1 MKIFKKMSNPESEG
15 SKSLFRFGDSS
26 ISARLG
32 ILVGFMSLLLAAV
45 GVFGLVTLKQMETEL
60 QHLYS
65 ERMLPI
71 EDANSQQKNV
81 IQNRVYMLEAMMHGN
96 ESEARAKYLDRI
108 NETINE
114 YSTWKEKIKNITDPE
129 QRKLFEAYKDA
140 RANFGATTVLPIIDA
155 IKSGNLEVAFM
166 TEELSGQE
174 FKPVEEAVNKLVAF
188 QTSRAHSDIKAAIAK
203 NQQYSYFVI
212 AAIAAGL
219 LLSMASALV
228 IIRGITRPLKA
239 AVTLSESIS
248 AGDLTQ
254 TIVSDSNDEVGRM
267 IKAISHMNN
276 KLREIVAQVSDSVAN
291 VESGAR
297 QINEGNV
304 ALSQRTEEQASSL
317 EETASSMESLA
328 ETMFRNAEF
337 AREASSLANVVR
349 NEAGDGGDVVDRAI
363 VAMGEINASSGK
375 ISEIISTIDG
385 IAFQTNLLA
394 LNAAVEAARAG
405 EQGRGFAVVANE
417 VRSLAQ
423 RSADAAKEIK
433 ELIQAS
439 VEKVKTGTVLVDE
452 SGKTLMGII
461 TGIEKV
467 ADVVGEIDRANQEQS
482 AGISQINTAIASM
495 DDMTQSNAA
504 MLEESVAATRS
515 LHDETRD
522 LESLISFFKTGIE
535 KPAASKELPEAKPFA
550 RRALGKQPAVPRP
563 VHSTAS
569 TTESSE
575 WEQF

>member
-1 MKIFKKMSNPESEG
+1 MKLFKKRGHQKDGPKN
-15 SKSLFRFGDSS
+15 LFRFADSS
-26 ISARLG
+26 ISVRLG
-32 ILVGFMSLLLAAV
+32 VLVGFMSLLLAAV
-45 GVFGLVTLKQMETEL
+45 GVFGLATLRQMETEL
-60 QHLYS
+60 QHLYTQ
-65 ERMLPI
+65 RMLPI
-71 EDANSQQKNV
+71 EDATSQQRNV
-81 IQNRVYMLEAMMHGN
+81 IQNRVYLLEAMMHGN
-96 ESEARAKYLDRI
+96 ESESRAKYLDKI

-114 YSTWKEKIKNITDPE
+114 YASWKEKIKNINDPE

-140 RANFGATTVLPIIDA
+140 RANFGATTVLPILDA
-155 IKSGNLEVAFM
+155 IKSGDLEVAFM

-174 FKPVEEAVNKLVAF
+174 FKPVEAAVNKLVAF
-188 QTSRAHSDIKAAIAK
+188 QTTRAHNDIKAAIAK
-203 NQQYSYFVI
+203 NERYGYFVM
-212 AAIAAGL
+212 AAIAGGL
-219 LLSMASALV
+219 LLSIMSALV

-239 AVTLSESIS
+239 AVSLSESIS
-248 AGDLTQ
+248 SGDLTQ
-254 TIVSDSNDEVGRM
+254 TIVADTNDEVGRM
-267 IKAISHMNN
+267 VKAIAYMND
-276 KLREIVAQVSDSVAN
+276 KLREIVAQVTESVAN

-297 QINEGNV
+297 QINDGNV

-317 EETASSMESLA
+317 EETSSSMESLT
-328 ETMFRNAEF
+328 ETLFRNAEF
-337 AREASSLANVVR
+337 AREASTLANVVR

-363 VAMGEINASSGK
+363 AAMGEINNSSNK
-375 ISEIISTIDG
+375 ISEIITTIDG

-439 VEKVKTGTVLVDE
+439 VDKVKAGTVLVDE

-482 AGISQINTAIASM
+482 SGVSQINSAIASM

-522 LESLISFFKTGIE
+522 LESLISFFNTGE
-535 KPAASKELPEAKPFA
+535 VKSTPSGKLPESKPVAREALRAPAAMSKPVNT
-550 RRALGKQPAVPRP
+550 PAP
-563 VHSTAS
+563 AGD
-569 TTESSE
+569 SSE
-575 WEQF
+575 WEHF

>member
-1 MKIFKKMSNPESEG
+1 MKLFKKSGHQKDG
-15 SKSLFRFGDSS
+15 SRNLFRFADSS
-26 ISARLG
+26 ISVRLG

-45 GVFGLVTLKQMETEL
+45 GVFGLGTLRQMETEL
-60 QHLYS
+60 QHLYTQ
-65 ERMLPI
+65 RLLPI
-71 EDANSQQKNV
+71 EDATSQQRNV
-81 IQNRVYMLEAMMHGN
+81 IQNRVYLLEAMMHGN
-96 ESEARAKYLDRI
+96 ESEARAKYLNKI

-114 YSTWKEKIKNITDPE
+114 YATWKEKIKNISDPE

-140 RANFGATTVLPIIDA
+140 RANFGATTVLPILDA
-155 IKSGNLEVAFM
+155 IKSGDLEVAFM

-174 FKPVEEAVNKLVAF
+174 FKPVEAAVNKLVTF
-188 QTSRAHSDIKAAIAK
+188 QTTRAHNDIKAAIAK
-203 NQQYSYFVI
+203 NKRYGYFVM
-212 AAIAAGL
+212 AAIAGGL
-219 LLSMASALV
+219 LLSVMSALV
-228 IIRGITRPLKA
+228 IIRGITKPLKA
-239 AVTLSESIS
+239 AVSLSESIS
-248 AGDLTQ
+248 SGDLTQ
-254 TIVSDSNDEVGRM
+254 TIVAETNDEVGRM
-267 IKAISHMNN
+267 VKAIAYMND
-276 KLREIVAQVSDSVAN
+276 KLREIVAQVTESVAN

-297 QINEGNV
+297 QINDGNV

-317 EETASSMESLA
+317 EETASSMESLT
-328 ETMFRNAEF
+328 ETLFRNAEF
-337 AREASSLANVVR
+337 AREASTLANVVR

-363 VAMGEINASSGK
+363 AAMGEINDASNK
-375 ISEIISTIDG
+375 ISEIITTIDG

-439 VEKVKTGTVLVDE
+439 VDKVKAGTVLVDE

-482 AGISQINTAIASM
+482 SGVSQINSAIASM

-522 LESLISFFKTGIE
+522 LESLISFFNTGE
-535 KPAASKELPEAKPFA
+535 VKSVPSSKLPESKPVA
-550 RRALGKQPAVPRP
+550 REALHAPAEVSRLVNTP
-563 VHSTAS
+563 AQAGDAN
-569 TTESSE
+569 E
-575 WEQF
+575 WEHF

>member
-1 MKIFKKMSNPESEG
+1 MKLFKKGDRQAED
-15 SKSLFRFGDSS
+15 SKLLFRFADSS
-26 ISARLG
+26 ISVRLG

-45 GVFGLVTLKQMETEL
+45 GVFGLATLRQMETEL
-60 QHLYS
+60 QHLYTQ
-65 ERMLPI
+65 RMLPI
-71 EDANSQQKNV
+71 EDATSQQKNV
-81 IQNRVYMLEAMMHGN
+81 IQNRVYLLEAMMHGN
-96 ESEARAKYLDRI
+96 ESEARKKYLDQI
-108 NETINE
+108 NESINE
-114 YSTWKEKIKNITDPE
+114 YVTWKEKIKDIKDPE

-140 RANFGATTVLPIIDA
+140 RANFGSTTVLPIMDA
-155 IKSGNLEVAFM
+155 IKSGDLEVAFM

-174 FKPVEEAVNKLVAF
+174 FKPVQDAVNKLVAF
-188 QTSRAHSDIKAAIAK
+188 QTTRAHNDIKAAIAK
-203 NQQYSYFVI
+203 NERYGYFVM
-212 AAIAAGL
+212 AAIAGGL
-219 LLSMASALV
+219 LLSVLSALV
-228 IIRGITRPLKA
+228 IVRGITKPLKA
-239 AVTLSESIS
+239 AVSISESIS
-248 AGDLTQ
+248 SGDLTQ
-254 TIVSDSNDEVGRM
+254 TIVADSNDEVGRM
-267 IKAISHMNN
+267 VRAIANMND
-276 KLREIVAQVSDSVAN
+276 KLREIVAQVSESVAN

-297 QINEGNV
+297 QINDGNL

-317 EETASSMESLA
+317 EETASSMESLT
-328 ETMFRNAEF
+328 ETILRNAEF
-337 AREASSLANVVR
+337 AREASTLANVVR

-363 VAMGEINASSGK
+363 AAMGEINDSSSK
-375 ISEIISTIDG
+375 ISDIITTIDG

-439 VEKVKTGTVLVDE
+439 VDKVKAGTVLVDE

-482 AGISQINTAIASM
+482 SGISQINGAIANM

-522 LESLISFFKTGIE
+522 LESLISFFNTGE
-535 KPAASKELPEAKPFA
+535 LKQAPAGRLPESKPAMRETL
-550 RRALGKQPAVPRP
+550 RAPAAVSRP
-563 VHSTAS
+563 VTTPGSAS
-569 TTESSE
+569 ESSE

>member
-1 MKIFKKMSNPESEG
+1 MKLFKKSDQQVQG

-26 ISARLG
+26 ISVRLG

-60 QHLYS
+60 QHLYAQ
-65 ERMLPI
+65 RMLPI
-71 EDANSQQKNV
+71 EDATSQQKNV
-81 IQNRVYMLEAMMHGN
+81 VQNRVYLLEAMMHGN

-108 NETINE
+108 NNTIKE
-114 YSTWKEKIKNITDPE
+114 YAAWKEKVKNISDPE
-129 QRKLFEAYKDA
+129 VKKLYQAYSDA
-140 RANFGATTVLPIIDA
+140 RANFGATTVLPIMDA
-155 IKSGNLEVAFM
+155 IKSGDLEVAFM

-174 FKPVEEAVNKLVAF
+174 YKPVEDAVNKLVAF
-188 QTSRAHSDIKAAIAK
+188 QTNRAHQDIKAAIAK
-203 NQQYSYFVI
+203 NERFSLFVV
-212 AAIAAGL
+212 AAIAGGL
-219 LLSMASALV
+219 LLSVLSALF
-228 IIRGITRPLKA
+228 IIRGITGPLKA
-239 AVTLSESIS
+239 AVSLSESIS
-248 AGDLTQ
+248 SGDLSQ
-254 TIVSDSNDEVGRM
+254 TVVSESNDEVGRM
-267 IKAISHMNN
+267 VRAIANMNDR
-276 KLREIVAQVSDSVAN
+276 LRQIVAQVSESVAN

-297 QINEGNV
+297 QINDGNV

-317 EETASSMESLA
+317 EETASSMESLT

-337 AREASSLANVVR
+337 AREASTLANVVR

-363 VAMGEINASSGK
+363 SAMGEINESSGK

-439 VEKVKTGTVLVDE
+439 VDKVKAGTVLVDE

-482 AGISQINTAIASM
+482 AGIAQINSAITTM

-522 LESLISFFKTGIE
+522 LESLISFFKTGDSKTAPSRKLPE
-535 KPAASKELPEAKPFA
+535 SKPAAREALVA
-550 RRALGKQPAVPRP
+550 RPDVSRSVSSSS
-563 VHSTAS
+563 STH
-569 TTESSE
+569 ESSE

>member
-1 MKIFKKMSNPESEG
+1 MKLFKKRGHQKDGPKNLS
-15 SKSLFRFGDSS
+15 RFADSS
-26 ISARLG
+26 ISVRLG
-32 ILVGFMSLLLAAV
+32 VLVGFMSLLLAAV
-45 GVFGLVTLKQMETEL
+45 GVFGLATLRQMETEL
-60 QHLYS
+60 QHLYTQ
-65 ERMLPI
+65 RMLPI
-71 EDANSQQKNV
+71 EDATSQQRNV
-81 IQNRVYMLEAMMHGN
+81 IQNRVYLLEAMMHGN
-96 ESEARAKYLDRI
+96 ESESRAKYLDKI

-114 YSTWKEKIKNITDPE
+114 YASWKEKIKNINDPE

-140 RANFGATTVLPIIDA
+140 RANFGATTVLPILDA
-155 IKSGNLEVAFM
+155 IKSGDLEVAFM

-174 FKPVEEAVNKLVAF
+174 FKPVEAAVNKLVAF
-188 QTSRAHSDIKAAIAK
+188 QTTRAHNDIKAAIAK
-203 NQQYSYFVI
+203 NERYGYFVM
-212 AAIAAGL
+212 AAIAGGL
-219 LLSMASALV
+219 LLSIMSALV

-239 AVTLSESIS
+239 AVSLSESIS
-248 AGDLTQ
+248 SGDLTQ
-254 TIVSDSNDEVGRM
+254 TIVADTNDEVGRM
-267 IKAISHMNN
+267 VKAIAYMND
-276 KLREIVAQVSDSVAN
+276 KLREIVAQVTESVAN

-297 QINEGNV
+297 QINDGNV

-317 EETASSMESLA
+317 EETSSSMESLT
-328 ETMFRNAEF
+328 ETLFRNAEF
-337 AREASSLANVVR
+337 AREASTLANVVR

-363 VAMGEINASSGK
+363 AAMGEINNSSNK
-375 ISEIISTIDG
+375 ISEIITTIDG

-439 VEKVKTGTVLVDE
+439 VDKVKAGTVLVDE

-482 AGISQINTAIASM
+482 SGVSQINSAIASM

-522 LESLISFFKTGIE
+522 LESLISFFNTGE
-535 KPAASKELPEAKPFA
+535 VKSTPSGKLPESKPVAREALRAPAAMSKPVNT
-550 RRALGKQPAVPRP
+550 PAP
-563 VHSTAS
+563 AGD
-569 TTESSE
+569 SSE
-575 WEQF
+575 WEHF

>member
-1 MKIFKKMSNPESEG
+1 MNLFKKESAPETGG
-15 SKSLFRFGDSS
+15 SKSMFRFADSS

-60 QHLYS
+60 EHLYS
-65 ERMLPI
+65 QRLLPI
-71 EDANSQQKNV
+71 EDATSQQKNV
-81 IQNRVYMLEAMMHGN
+81 IQNRVYLLEAMMHGN
-96 ESEARAKYLDRI
+96 ESEARAKYLDQV

-114 YSTWKEKIKNITDPE
+114 YSAWKEKIKDITDPE
-129 QRKLFEAYKDA
+129 QKKLFEAYKDA
-140 RANFGATTVLPIIDA
+140 RANFGATTVLPIMDA
-155 IKSGNLEVAFM
+155 IKSGSLEVAFM

-174 FKPVEEAVNKLVAF
+174 FKPVQEAVNKLVEF
-188 QTSRAHSDIKAAIAK
+188 QTTRAHNDIKAAIAK
-203 NQQYSYFVI
+203 NEKFGYFVI
-212 AAIAAGL
+212 AAIAGGL
-219 LLSMASALV
+219 LLSIASALV

-239 AVTLSESIS
+239 AVSLSESIS

-254 TIVSDSNDEVGRM
+254 TIVAESNDEVGRM
-267 IKAISHMNN
+267 VKAIANMND
-276 KLREIVAQVSDSVAN
+276 KLREIVAQVSESVAN

-317 EETASSMESLA
+317 EETASSMESLS
-328 ETMFRNAEF
+328 ETMFRNA
-337 AREASSLANVVR
+337 
-349 NEAGDGGDVVDRAI
+349 GDVVDRAI
-363 VAMGEINASSGK
+363 AAMGEINASSGK

-439 VEKVKTGTVLVDE
+439 VEKVKAGTVLVDE

-482 AGISQINTAIASM
+482 SGISQINSAIASM

-522 LESLISFFKTGIE
+522 LESLISFFSTGAE
-535 KPAASKELPEAKPFA
+535 KSAPSRELPGGRPVT
-550 RRALGKQPAVPRP
+550 RRALGKQAEVSRTIS
-563 VHSTAS
+563 STALN
-569 TTESSE
+569 TESSE

>member
-1 MKIFKKMSNPESEG
+1 MNLFKKESNPETEG
-15 SKSLFRFGDSS
+15 SKSMFRFADSS
-26 ISARLG
+26 ISVRLG

-65 ERMLPI
+65 QRLLPI
-71 EDANSQQKNV
+71 EDATSQQKNV
-81 IQNRVYMLEAMMHGN
+81 IQNRVYLLEAMMHGN
-96 ESEARAKYLDRI
+96 ESEARAKYLDQV

-114 YSTWKEKIKNITDPE
+114 YAAWKEKIKNITDPE
-129 QRKLFEAYKDA
+129 QKKLFEAYKDA
-140 RANFGATTVLPIIDA
+140 RANFGATTVLPIMDA
-155 IKSGNLEVAFM
+155 IKSGSLEVAFM

-174 FKPVEEAVNKLVAF
+174 FKPVQEAVNKLVAF
-188 QTSRAHSDIKAAIAK
+188 QTTRAHNDIKAAIGK
-203 NQQYSYFVI
+203 NKRYGYFVI

-219 LLSMASALV
+219 LLSIASALV

-239 AVTLSESIS
+239 AVSLSESIS

-254 TIVSDSNDEVGRM
+254 TIVAESNDEVGRM
-267 IKAISHMNN
+267 VKAIANMSD
-276 KLREIVAQVSDSVAN
+276 KLREIVAQVTESVAN

-363 VAMGEINASSGK
+363 TAMGEINASSGK

-439 VEKVKTGTVLVDE
+439 VEKVKAGTVLVDE

-482 AGISQINTAIASM
+482 SGISQINSAIASM

-522 LESLISFFKTGIE
+522 LESLISFFHTGAE
-535 KPAASKELPEAKPFA
+535 KSAPSRELPEGRPVS
-550 RRALGKQPAVPRP
+550 RRALGKQAEVSRT
-563 VHSTAS
+563 VNSAAS
-569 TTESSE
+569 NTESSE

>member
-1 MKIFKKMSNPESEG
+1 MKIFNKESAPEMEG
-15 SKSLFRFGDSS
+15 SKSMFRFGDSS
-26 ISARLG
+26 ISIRLG

-45 GVFGLVTLKQMETEL
+45 GVFGLVTLKQMEGEL
-60 QHLYS
+60 QHLYAD
-65 ERMLPI
+65 RMLPI
-71 EDANSQQKNV
+71 EDATSQQKNV
-81 IQNRVYMLEAMMHGN
+81 IQNRVYLLEAMMHGN
-96 ESEARAKYLDRI
+96 ESEARAKYLDQV

-114 YSTWKEKIKNITDPE
+114 YVTWKEKIKNISDPE
-129 QRKLFEAYKDA
+129 QKKLFEAYKDA
-140 RANFGATTVLPIIDA
+140 RASFGSTTVLPIMDA

-174 FKPVEEAVNKLVAF
+174 FKPVQEAVDKLVTF
-188 QTSRAHSDIKAAIAK
+188 QTTRAHNDIKAAIAK
-203 NQQYSYFVI
+203 NERYGYFVI

-219 LLSMASALV
+219 LLSIASALV

-239 AVTLSESIS
+239 AVSLSESIS
-248 AGDLTQ
+248 SGDLTQ
-254 TIVSDSNDEVGRM
+254 TIVADSNDEVGRM
-267 IKAISHMNN
+267 VRAIANMND
-276 KLREIVAQVSDSVAN
+276 KLRQIVAQVTDSVAN

-317 EETASSMESLA
+317 EETASSMESLS

-363 VAMGEINASSGK
+363 AAMGEINASSGK

-423 RSADAAKEIK
+423 RSAEAAKEIK

-439 VEKVKTGTVLVDE
+439 VEKVKAGTVLVDE

-482 AGISQINTAIASM
+482 SGISQINSAIASM

-522 LESLISFFKTGIE
+522 LESLISFFNTGTE
-535 KPAASKELPEAKPFA
+535 KSAPSRELPKAKPVA
-550 RRALGKQPAVPRP
+550 RKVLDNPLEVSRPKNPAS
-563 VHSTAS
+563 STV
-569 TTESSE
+569 ESSE

>member
-1 MKIFKKMSNPESEG
+1 MKLINKSEQPAG
-15 SKSLFRFGDSS
+15 DSKSLFRFADSS
-26 ISARLG
+26 ISMRLG

-45 GVFGLVTLKQMETEL
+45 GGFGLVTLKQMETEL
-60 QHLYS
+60 QHLYTQ
-65 ERMLPI
+65 RMLPI
-71 EDANSQQKNV
+71 EDATSQQKNV
-81 IQNRVYMLEAMMHGN
+81 IQNRVYLLEAMMHGN

-140 RANFGATTVLPIIDA
+140 RANFGSTTVLPIMDA
-155 IKSGNLEVAFM
+155 IKSGDLEVAFM

-174 FKPVEEAVNKLVAF
+174 FKPVEAAVNKLVAF
-188 QTSRAHSDIKAAIAK
+188 QTTRAHKDIKAAIAK
-203 NQQYSYFVI
+203 NERYGYFVI
-212 AAIAAGL
+212 AAIASGL
-219 LLSMASALV
+219 LLSILSALV

-239 AVTLSESIS
+239 AVSLSESIS
-248 AGDLTQ
+248 AGDLSQ
-254 TIVSDSNDEVGRM
+254 TIVADSNDEVGRM
-267 IKAISHMNN
+267 VRAIANMND
-276 KLREIVAQVSDSVAN
+276 KLREIVAQVSESVAN

-297 QINEGNV
+297 QINDGNL

-317 EETASSMESLA
+317 EETSSSMESLT

-349 NEAGDGGDVVDRAI
+349 NEAGDGGEVVDRAI
-363 VAMGEINASSGK
+363 AAMGEINKSSGK
-375 ISEIISTIDG
+375 ISEIITTIDG

-439 VEKVKTGTVLVDE
+439 VDKVKAGTVLVDE

-482 AGISQINTAIASM
+482 SGISQINSAITSM

-522 LESLISFFKTGIE
+522 LESLISFFNTGDV
-535 KPAASKELPEAKPFA
+535 KSAPSRELPESRTVA
-550 RRALGKQPAVPRP
+550 REALLSSADVTRPAPP
-563 VHSTAS
+563 IPSTADS
-569 TTESSE
+569 NE
-575 WEQF
+575 WEHF